1 MNKKVWL
8 SILAGAVLVAGVIF
22 GVSRVQTVS
31 ADAPLPPTGYGM
43 LDPGRGDRW
52 IDSEGLAEAL
62 GISVDELEAAYQT
75 ATDKALEQAVAAD
88 LITQIQADLI
98 RERGAFGFGMRMAGF
113 MGSEID
119 FQALLADALGI
130 TPDELLAAQQTAA
143 RNAIEDAVAA
153 GQITQEQADLMLGR
167 HALRN
172 SEAFQSSMT
181 GAYEAA
187 IQAALTDGVITRAQ
201 ADALLADLEA
211 NGLVGTCGGPGIRGG
226 GRGMRGW

>member
-31 ADAPLPPTGYGM
+31 ADATLPPTGYGM
-43 LDPGRGDRW
+43 LDPGRGDRG

-88 LITQIQADLI
+88 LITQTQADLI

-130 TPDELLAAQQTAA
+130 TPDELLVAQQTAA

-211 NGLVGTCGGPGIRGG
+211 NGLVGSCGGPGIRGG

>member
-43 LDPGRGDRW
+43 LDPGRGDRGV
-52 IDSEGLAEAL
+52 DSEGLAEAL

-88 LITQIQADLI
+88 LITQTQADLI

-211 NGLVGTCGGPGIRGG
+211 NGLVGSCGGPGMRGG